1 MIDRRGAGAIT
12 PIAELIWRIA
22 DDYVKLHI
30 SKELLGIV
38 GMDEH
43 IGILLCLRAAV
54 VHLLGCAA
62 EFALAVFPGVGAVGI
77 ENIAALST
85 ETGYAVFPIGVLAA
99 VYGAP

>member
-1 MIDRRGAGAIT
+1 MCT
-12 PIAELIWRIA
+12 TIAELIRRIA

-38 GMDEH
+38 CVDEH

-62 EFALAVFPGVGAVGI
+62 EFALAVFPGVGAVCVQNVAAICI
-77 ENIAALST
+77 EMRNT
-85 ETGYAVFPIGVLAA
+85 VFPICVL
-99 VYGAP
+99 GTINRTP